1 MYKLSF
7 PVGAMPVLAKNA
19 QLRTENNFR
28 APPILPGSLKAY
40 LGDEH
45 LQEGVQADVAEPLGG
60 ERERDVVEAR
70 ILDRRSV
77 KFIHG
82 EKFQKLI

>member
-1 MYKLSF
+1 LYKLSF
-7 PVGAMPVLAKNA
+7 PVEAVPVLANNA
-19 QLRTENNFR
+19 QLRTEHNFR
-28 APPILPGSLKAY
+28 APPILPGSLAAY

-82 EKFQKLI
+82 VKFQKLI